1 MFRVRMV
8 QLAIV
13 ACLSVGGTIF
23 YIALCAF
30 LDLL

>member
-8 QLAIV
+8 QVAIV
-13 ACLSVGGTIF
+13 AGLSVGGTIF
-23 YIALCAF
+23 YIALCTF